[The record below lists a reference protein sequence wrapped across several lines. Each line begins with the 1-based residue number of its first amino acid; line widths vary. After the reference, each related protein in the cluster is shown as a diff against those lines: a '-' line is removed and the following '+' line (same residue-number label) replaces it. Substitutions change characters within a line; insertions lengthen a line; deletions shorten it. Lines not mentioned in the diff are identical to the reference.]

1 MQDLRR
7 IAERRASRPKSKPV
21 GSSFETEH
29 QRAKKAVVKQI
40 EELSGSDIHMIAAT
54 TEDESG
60 QKKILRVTSYCRVST
75 DDVDQAVSI
84 ALQIKEY
91 KEKIG
96 RADGYRCAAVSS
108 RSSPGAPLRGAFFVR
123 KRLIILTIVDVR
135 MPVC

>member
-54 TEDESG
+54 TEDENG
-60 QKKILRVTSYCRVST
+60 QKKILRVERMMVVRPCNLLNALNGGASEMS
-75 DDVDQAVSI
+75 DVEAEES
-84 ALQIKEY
+84 
-91 KEKIG
+91 
-96 RADGYRCAAVSS
+96 
-108 RSSPGAPLRGAFFVR
+108 
-123 KRLIILTIVDVR
+123 
-135 MPVC
+135 

>member
-60 QKKILRVTSYCRVST
+60 QKKILRVR
-75 DDVDQAVSI
+75 
-84 ALQIKEY
+84 
-91 KEKIG
+91 
-96 RADGYRCAAVSS
+96 
-108 RSSPGAPLRGAFFVR
+108 
-123 KRLIILTIVDVR
+123 
-135 MPVC
+135 

>member
-7 IAERRASRPKSKPV
+7 IAERRASRPKNNPV

-54 TEDESG
+54 VEDESG
-60 QKKILRVTSYCRVST
+60 QKKNLRVASYCRVST

-91 KEKIG
+91 QQK
-96 RADGYRCAAVSS
+96 RCAF
-108 RSSPGAPLRGAFFVR
+108 PNH
-123 KRLIILTIVDVR
+123 
-135 MPVC
+135 

>member
-60 QKKILRVTSYCRVST
+60 QKKILRVSSGPIMRSLFLVVSNVCANGVFTS
-75 DDVDQAVSI
+75 
-84 ALQIKEY
+84 
-91 KEKIG
+91 
-96 RADGYRCAAVSS
+96 
-108 RSSPGAPLRGAFFVR
+108 PFVQ
-123 KRLIILTIVDVR
+123 V
-135 MPVC
+135 PVIMRNPIRFL